1 MTRKEGTAQSQRVAT
16 KRHKFPGLARLTSAS
31 SLQRLIHVVKY
42 KDEVLNA
49 VFAALAD
56 PTRRTVLQTLEQ
68 GALSVGELAAPH
80 GMSLPGFMKHLRV
93 LEDAGL
99 VSRAKDGRVV
109 SLAIAPQ
116 PLQEAAVWLSH
127 YEKFW
132 SARLNA
138 PGRYLY
144 HQEELGPPCKAALPK
159 TVRRST
165 SAGTT
170 TPRPKKSGAPGPT
183 RKR

>member
-1 MTRKEGTAQSQRVAT
+1 
-16 KRHKFPGLARLTSAS
+16 LTSAAD
-31 SLQRLIHVVKY
+31 SLKLNLMVKY
-42 KDEVLNA
+42 KDDVLNA

-56 PTRRTVLQTLEQ
+56 PTRRTVLQALEQ
-68 GALSVGELAAPH
+68 GALSVGELAGPH

-116 PLQEAAVWLSH
+116 PLQEAAVWLSR

-132 SARLNA
+132 SARLDA

-144 HQEELGPPCKAALPK
+144 HQEELNPPCKAALPK
-159 TVRRST
+159 TARRST

-170 TPRPKKSGAPGPT
+170 KPRQKKSGAPGPT